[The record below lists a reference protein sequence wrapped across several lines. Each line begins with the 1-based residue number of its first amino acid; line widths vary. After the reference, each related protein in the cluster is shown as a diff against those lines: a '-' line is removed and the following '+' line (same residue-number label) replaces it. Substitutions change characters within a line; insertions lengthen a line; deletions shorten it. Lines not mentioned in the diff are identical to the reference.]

1 MSPRR
6 VPAITHLQFLV
17 LSLLRTG
24 PRLGRQVRHGLARHG
39 VRRSAPAFYQMM
51 ARLED
56 AGLVNGDYDQKIID
70 RQMIKERR
78 YSLTPA
84 GETRWKA
91 TRDFY
96 VADISDLTAA
106 VGPQRRKGPLRA

>member
-1 MSPRR
+1 MSPRT

-17 LSLLRTG
+17 LTLLRQG
-24 PRLGRQVRHGLARHG
+24 PRVGRHVRRGLAQHG

-56 AGLVNGDYDQKIID
+56 AGLVEGDYDQKVID
-70 RQMIKERR
+70 RQIIKERR
-78 YSLTPA
+78 YTLTRQ
-84 GETRWKA
+84 GDTSWKA

-96 VADISDLTAA
+96 VESIPELAQIVAR
-106 VGPQRRKGPLRA
+106 QRRKGPVRA